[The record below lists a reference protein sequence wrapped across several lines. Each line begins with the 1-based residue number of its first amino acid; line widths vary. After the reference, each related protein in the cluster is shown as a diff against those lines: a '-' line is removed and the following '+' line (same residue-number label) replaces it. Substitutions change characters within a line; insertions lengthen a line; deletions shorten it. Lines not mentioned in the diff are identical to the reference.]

1 MWNFPTKNCT
11 AGGGGGREIGF
22 ASTLERVLDLGP
34 VGMLW
39 DCEEHSNS

>member
-22 ASTLERVLDLGP
+22 ASTRDARKSIGFGSSWDGLG
-34 VGMLW
+34 L
-39 DCEEHSNS
+39 